1 MALHEEKTAWWKHRH
16 DNGESLQKRIDRIHK
31 INDPNTSADE
41 TLRWG
46 TYFLYGLL
54 AFTGMLGGLSYYKNF
69 SGAFQPEVAAAMALI
84 LTSVIEFGKNYCSK
98 LAIRQPFFL
107 GWRYVSKSPENSFLW
122 VSYVAIAGATF
133 YMSVYNS
140 TIGGQQLSRM
150 LHSERNQVT
159 FAPDTRSID
168 AQIDATNRS
177 MAENQAIKWKGTTTY
192 TAQKAIARQS
202 SAMETLQKQRA
213 DVVSMQRADFE
224 QSQAEKAENSNY
236 AANLVMASGGWVEL
250 LQALII
256 LLLVSCEKS
265 LDKSHAPTPSAQKHG
280 IGFNRPAMVTAQHYQ
295 PEQEQEQREPR
306 QPIGFHRR
314 QAPPPV
320 PITGLPTVPLKNT
333 VEQCATAEQPEQ
345 EQEQPTTQA
354 TVLADVKHWDKRAKQ
369 CFARYFEQKR
379 DEKRRDNQQRCM
391 CFLGMLGSV
400 GVVCEVDWHYE
411 HLKIEHPEQYTFQP
425 WSLDTIQANKRE
437 LATIGK
443 QAYA

>member
-1 MALHEEKTAWWKHRH
+1 MALQSNTTAWWQRP
-16 DNGESLQKRIDRIHK
+16 DNGESLQKRIARINQ
-31 INDPNTSADE
+31 INDPTTNADE
-41 TLRWG
+41 ILK
-46 TYFLYGLL
+46 YGKMLLWLLL
-54 AFTGMLGGLSYYKNF
+54 AFTGLLGGLSYYKNF
-69 SGAFQPEVAAAMALI
+69 AGSFPHEAAIFMAGA
-84 LTSVIEFGKNYCSK
+84 LTVVIEFGKNYCTK
-98 LAIRQPFFL
+98 WALRIPFFR
-107 GWRYVSKSPENSFLW
+107 GFGHITDKAENTFVW
-122 VSYVAIAGATF
+122 VGLLAIAGATF

-224 QSQAEKAENSNY
+224 RSQAEKAENSNY

-250 LQALII
+250 LQALI
-256 LLLVSCEKS
+256 LMLLVSCEKS
-265 LDKSHAPTPSAQKHG
+265 LDKSHAPTPSTQKPG

-295 PEQEQEQREPR
+295 PEQEQEHREPR

-314 QAPPPV
+314 QETLPV
-320 PITGLPTVPLKNT
+320 PITGLPTVPRKNT
-333 VEQCATAEQPEQ
+333 VEQCTTVEQP

-400 GVVCEVDWHYE
+400 GVVCEVDWNTE